1 MRESR
6 NVSETAKLKLS
17 KKLKQISK
25 AIKPLSDRILIQRL
39 EYEHPILAVTG
50 ITLQKGVVL
59 AVGPG
64 KRQRRKVR
72 FDLLEGHL
80 STGRA
85 LYFED
90 GGETGRLHPMY
101 VQVGDI
107 VEFSPRNQIEWEYE
121 GEKFV
126 WVRHG
131 GIYGTSNDSKPHE
144 ALLWQASAG
153 TDRNG
158 NYLPGTLS

>member
-1 MRESR
+1 MTLNEKLTK
-6 NVSETAKLKLS
+6 VSQTVR
-17 KKLKQISK
+17 
-25 AIKPLSDRILIQRL
+25 PLQDRVLIQRL
-39 EYEHPILAVTG
+39 EYEHPILAITG
-50 ITLQKGVVL
+50 ITLQKGVVV

-64 KRQRRKVR
+64 KRKKRKIR

-80 STGRA
+80 STSRA

-101 VQVGDI
+101 VEIGDI
-107 VEFSPRNQIEWEYE
+107 VEFSPRNQVEWEYE

-153 TDRNG
+153 TDRHG
-158 NYLPGTLS
+158 NYLSGPLS